1 MLGIRVTS
9 RRRGTTATS
18 CRTTKARA
26 VPARSA
32 RGMFRP
38 ASAHRPPRRWSK
50 LYIWTKRRWQ
60 RKSTILCISQNV
72 TRRRTRRR
80 AWRWAQSASSPT
92 MLARTNPPCGW
103 RSGTMR
109 ASTRP
114 RILPPQRRRGGRP
127 SLMREPPWV
136 LNLVP
141 RHRAPPQPQLPFPPQ
156 LHRPPQLQPPISP
169 TLATVRYAPRG
180 PTA

>member
-26 VPARSA
+26 VPASA
-32 RGMFRP
+32 RHVSSGFCAPTAQALEQALYMDGAPLAAQKYHSLYFHRRYEKADE
-38 ASAHRPPRRWSK
+38 AS
-50 LYIWTKRRWQ
+50 
-60 RKSTILCISQNV
+60 CG
-72 TRRRTRRR
+72 
-80 AWRWAQSASSPT
+80 RWAPSASSPV

-114 RILPPQRRRGGRP
+114 RILLPQRRRGGRP

-141 RHRAPPQPQLPFPPQ
+141 RLRDPPQPQLPFPPQ
-156 LHRPPQLQPPISP
+156 LQRLISP
-169 TLATVRYAPRG
+169 TLATLRYAPRG